1 MRPIKLTITAFGP
14 YRDTEI
20 IDFNELNGRNL
31 FLITGQTGSGKTTI
45 FDALSFA
52 LYGESSGNER
62 SPESLRSHFAS
73 DDVLTEVSLEFE
85 LKGKF
90 YFIKR
95 IPKQNKPKSR
105 GEGFTEQKSDGEL
118 IIYGTHISDENKKVI
133 TGVKA
138 INEKIEEILG
148 INGEQFRQIMMIPQG
163 EFRKLLTSDSQDR
176 EKILQK
182 LFNTEIYNL
191 IQSKLDRDFKDIS
204 GKIKKRIELIDYEI
218 QKIDYGDNH
227 LLKENIERENK
238 NFLEIVENLN
248 DFIIEDSKE
257 LKSLEKEIL
266 DLNKVLEKNITLREQ
281 AKTINEKIA
290 RKNEIQSTLKEK
302 ELGLPEISL
311 KKEKVSKGEK
321 ALLISGIYDNYSLRK
336 NEMKLKRIELENI
349 QLKIVN
355 QKKINEGIEK
365 EFLFYNSKE
374 QEKVREKNNDDIAIL
389 KSYEGKVKKLEILFK
404 EIYDI
409 ETRIKKI
416 KKTHEDEK
424 NKIEIETKK
433 LEVLNNEIDKSRK
446 TKVEFLEKRE
456 IYLKKENIHKE
467 IKKVIGIY
475 NDFQTQ
481 LKNHMEAKTEK
492 ENFENK
498 VKDEE
503 RKYKEKKIIFLMN
516 QAANLAKDLKHGMP
530 CPVCGSTDHIRPA
543 EFSGEN
549 ISEKDI
555 EYAENILSKL
565 INECNEK
572 KNSLSVI
579 FERMEITR
587 KSLEDAINSMD
598 IFDEVPLLEIPYDS
612 GTKELKRIFYDSK
625 ESLNSLSQELI
636 DLQKEMKK
644 EEQLEKDILNTSKNL
659 ENLRSS
665 LEDIS
670 NRLINEN
677 LNLSE
682 KKTMMKEIEN
692 EIPEK
697 IRNINSLNNEIAV
710 LENLREKLME
720 KFNNSRKNFEESK
733 DKLRDFE
740 VQKNEIIKTI
750 SQGEEIV
757 SKTLVQL
764 KDRIHENGFLS
775 IEDYLSSRMNKKDI
789 DEINIEVEDYFNE
802 IRSLKDRSD
811 ELQRELENL
820 EYKDLEIFESV
831 IRENK
836 EKNDLLS
843 KTLRS
848 IESRIKNNQL
858 IIKNIS
864 ELSEEQKNLEKEY
877 NVLGRLAKISKG
889 ENPLR
894 ITFERYVLA
903 AFFEDVIKAANMRF
917 LKMTDGR
924 YKMARSEELERLNK
938 QSGLEIEVYDSYT
951 GKYRHVKTL
960 SGGESFKASL
970 SMALG
975 LSDVVQSYAGGVQL
989 DTMFIDEGFGT
1000 LDEESLEN
1008 AINTLIDLQR
1018 TGRLI
1023 GIISHVQELKERID
1037 IRLEITGGNNG
1048 SHGRFIGM

>member
-85 LKGKF
+85 LKGNF

-118 IIYGTHISDENKKVI
+118 IIYGKKISDENKKVI

-138 INEKIEEILG
+138 INEKIEELLG

-191 IQSKLDRDFKDIS
+191 IQSKLDRDFKDVS

-218 QKIDYGDNH
+218 KKIDYGDNQ
-227 LLKENIERENK
+227 LLKENIEKENR

-248 DFIIEDSKE
+248 DFIIDDSKE
-257 LKSLEKEIL
+257 LKNLEKEIL
-266 DLNKVLEKNITLREQ
+266 GLNKVLEENITLREQ
-281 AKTINEKIA
+281 AKTINEKIM
-290 RKNEIQSTLKEK
+290 RKNEIQNILKEK
-302 ELGLPEISL
+302 ELELSDISL
-311 KKEKVSKGEK
+311 KKEKASKGEK

-336 NEMKLKRIELENI
+336 NELKLKRIEFENI

-355 QKKINEGIEK
+355 QKKVNEGMEK

-374 QEKVREKNNDDIAIL
+374 QEKVREKNSDDIAIL
-389 KSYEGKVKKLEILFK
+389 KSYEGKVKKLEILSK

-409 ETRIKKI
+409 ETRLKKI

-433 LEVLNNEIDKSRK
+433 LEVLNNEMDKSRK
-446 TKVEFLEKRE
+446 AKVEFLEKRE
-456 IYLKKENIHKE
+456 IYLRKENIHKE

-481 LKNHMEAKTEK
+481 FKNHMEAKTEK
-492 ENFENK
+492 ENFEDR

-516 QAANLAKDLKHGMP
+516 QAANLAKDLKDGMP
-530 CPVCGSTDHIRPA
+530 CPVCGSIDHMRPA

-555 EYAENILSKL
+555 EYAENNLSKL
-565 INECNEK
+565 IDEYNEK

-587 KSLEDAINSMD
+587 KSLEDAINSMEV
-598 IFDEVPLLEIPYDS
+598 FDEVPLLEISYDS

-625 ESLNSLSQELI
+625 ESLSRLSEEIL
-636 DLQKEMKK
+636 DLQKEMKR
-644 EEQLEKDILNTSKNL
+644 EDALEKDILNANENL

-677 LNLSE
+677 LILSE

-697 IRNINSLNNEIAV
+697 IRNINSLNSEIAV
-710 LENLREKLME
+710 LENLRGKLME
-720 KFNNSRKNFEESK
+720 KFNNSRKNFEDSK

-740 VQKNEIIKTI
+740 IQKNEIIKTI

-764 KDRIHENGFLS
+764 KDKIHENGFLS

-811 ELQRELENL
+811 ELKRELENL

-836 EKNDLLS
+836 ERNDLLS
-843 KTLRS
+843 KTLRI

-864 ELSEEQKNLEKEY
+864 ELGEEQKNLEKEY
-877 NVLGRLAKISKG
+877 NILGRLAKTSKG
-889 ENPLR
+889 ENSLR

-917 LKMTDGR
+917 SKMTDGR
-924 YKMARSEELERLNK
+924 YRMARSEELERLNK

-951 GKYRHVKTL
+951 GKHRHVKTL

-1000 LDEESLEN
+1000 LDEESLES
-1008 AINTLIDLQR
+1008 AINTLIDLQK

-1037 IRLEITGGNNG
+1037 IRLEITGSSTG
-1048 SHGRFIGM
+1048 SHGRFVGM